1 MSVKLSSPKVELSV
15 LRAALHKDSRVRNG
29 ILGKLDSSYFESDES
44 RELFS
49 YIESSLAKTGE
60 APPFRVLVDDQ
71 SLSREARSFMRDSV
85 PNIQSAEDAKKA
97 VAVLSGYRQTRGL
110 YDVVASVSRRLQGSK
125 VNPTSLLREVGDE
138 VGRLQLTKANAASF
152 THLGVGNNA
161 KAAVHSLIYDE
172 SNDVCIPT
180 GIEVFDK
187 ESRGFMRG
195 ALVTAGAT
203 SGGGKSLLANELA
216 VNMAL
221 NGYKVVVVPLEMS
234 RDEMLGRIAAKVCGV
249 DSTKIITKQ
258 LATGEKKLVEEKMD
272 AFMRKVNK
280 RGGRLTV
287 FKPEGGIS
295 IEETYAALASLEA
308 DVTIVDYISLLEG
321 VDGDDAWQKLGAIAR
336 TAKVNADAT
345 NRVNILLCQVNDD
358 GTIRYSRAISEHSSN
373 SWIWRTPLEEREKA
387 VGVVQV
393 SQVKARNSKSFNF
406 EVGMEWA
413 YMRLAKVT
421 QEAVTK
427 AEPKK
432 NLADI

>member
-1 MSVKLSSPKVELSV
+1 MGIVRAVKPKTISLGELAKIGAREAARTGVLPKVSV
-15 LRAALHKDSRVRNG
+15 YEDDSVGLIFPCSVRVRTIEGIKDTNYVFVSRAATLKVWFDDG
-29 ILGKLDSSYFESDES
+29 SYFAGTYGHKLMTDKAKDEWTTLENLQVGQLVTTDTGTVTVRS
-44 RELFS
+44 
-49 YIESSLAKTGE
+49 IEQNGV
-60 APPFRVLVDDQ
+60 R
-71 SLSREARSFMRDSV
+71 
-85 PNIQSAEDAKKA
+85 A
-97 VAVLSGYRQTRGL
+97 VADICVPGPHSYLLKNG
-110 YDVVASVSRRLQGSK
+110 VVSH
-125 VNPTSLLREVGDE
+125 N
-138 VGRLQLTKANAASF
+138 
-152 THLGVGNNA
+152 
-161 KAAVHSLIYDE
+161 
-172 SNDVCIPT
+172 
-180 GIEVFDK
+180 
-187 ESRGFMRG
+187 
-195 ALVTAGAT
+195 
-203 SGGGKSLLANELA
+203 SLLANELA